1 MAYVYSKMSLMFHP
15 LQFIFLNIE
24 SDIHLCPFSSK
35 TLCFLLKQDI
45 MHFSF
50 KALVLLCS
58 STAVSSSF
66 LPSLKCLELRKVL
79 ESIPIDRIVAYGQE
93 SCNEGRNLKPSDYE
107 HGREHFQSVIQEE
120 TANMGVP
127 DLSDSYLNLVDSM
140 VEMGR
145 QKCGMDKLSETGFCG
160 DIPQTKALAECV
172 KSNSWSLAL
181 SNIENIAPLLLS
193 DNCEKQVAYFSNP
206 KFLDEATPKQIQKL
220 MINISG

>member
-1 MAYVYSKMSLMFHP
+1 
-15 LQFIFLNIE
+15 
-24 SDIHLCPFSSK
+24 
-35 TLCFLLKQDI
+35 

-50 KALVLLCS
+50 KVLILLCS

-66 LPSLKCLELRKVL
+66 LPSSKCLELRKVL
-79 ESIPIDRIVAYGQE
+79 ESIPIDQVVAYGQE
-93 SCNEGRNLKPSDYE
+93 SCNEGRNLKPSDFE
-107 HGREHFQSVIQEE
+107 HGREHIHSVIKEE
-120 TANMGVP
+120 TVNMGAP

-140 VEMGR
+140 VEMAR

-160 DIPQTKALAECV
+160 DIPQTKALAECMQ
-172 KSNSWSLAL
+172 SNSWNLAL
-181 SNIENIAPLLLS
+181 SNIGNIAPLLFS